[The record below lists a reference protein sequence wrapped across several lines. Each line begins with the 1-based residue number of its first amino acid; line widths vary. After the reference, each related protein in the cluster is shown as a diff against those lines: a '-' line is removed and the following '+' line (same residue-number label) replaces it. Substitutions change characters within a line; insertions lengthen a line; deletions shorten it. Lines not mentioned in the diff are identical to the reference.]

1 METVPAHARHI
12 GSHRDGERVPVVHN
26 ADKRI
31 RQRSCIPFSILHFA
45 FYILQV
51 IAVDETTALVEY
63 RLKRNWHVRLAGEE
77 HILPGH
83 GDGPLVRFPIPDA
96 AGGVAG
102 RDEGPIRLR
111 RHAESRLKRRINH
124 LGIPHVIL
132 EATIGK
138 DDVRQIGRV
147 DGRPV
152 IRRATQPPRF
162 DDRRTRL
169 EGTGLLGLFD
179 HRHRNTVLHT
189 ATRIE
194 ELNLHQHAGTALVQL
209 VGDLHERSAANL
221 FQNATVDLTHLRTSL
236 YCLPLW

>member
-1 METVPAHARHI
+1 MRTRLALRKNRARVGLDRDHLHGRLLRLEVLAHARERTTRTDAGDEHVDRAI
-12 GSHRDGERVPVVHN
+12 GVRPDLRTRRRRMALRVRRILELLENHRARCGIAQSLGLGDRALHALAAGRENDLGAIGGCELAALNGHGLGHGEDEVVALHGG
-26 ADKRI
+26 DKREAHA
-31 RQRSCIPFSILHFA
+31 R
-45 FYILQV
+45 
-51 IAVDETTALVEY
+51 IAAR
-63 RLKRNWHVRLAGEE
+63 RL
-77 HILPGH
+77 
-83 GDGPLVRFPIPDA
+83 
-96 AGGVAG
+96 
-102 RDEGPIRLR
+102 
-111 RHAESRLKRRINH
+111 
-124 LGIPHVIL
+124 
-132 EATIGK
+132 
-138 DDVRQIGRV
+138 
-147 DGRPV
+147 
-152 IRRATQPPRF
+152 